1 MHRNNVCH
9 EFLLS
14 YLGHSMKSR
23 RSRSIRIQCFFNRR
37 TLFNRKLNR
46 FLQRSRNAMTV
57 NVSINISNTVVKAAQ
72 SDRLNKDLFV
82 FLKFRIPQKKD
93 VTNKRYLCSR
103 IVPPS
108 LICGYAKLLVENVC
122 SVLQS
127 TH

>member
-1 MHRNNVCH
+1 MHRNNLSH
-9 EFLLS
+9 EFLLF

-23 RSRSIRIQCFFNRR
+23 RSQSIRIKGFF
-37 TLFNRKLNR
+37 NR

-57 NVSINISNTVVKAAQ
+57 NVNINISSKVVKAAK
-72 SDRLNKDLFV
+72 SDKSNKDLFV
-82 FLKFRIPQKKD
+82 FLPNSIKKGRYQK
-93 VTNKRYLCSR
+93 TYLCSH

-127 TH
+127 VH